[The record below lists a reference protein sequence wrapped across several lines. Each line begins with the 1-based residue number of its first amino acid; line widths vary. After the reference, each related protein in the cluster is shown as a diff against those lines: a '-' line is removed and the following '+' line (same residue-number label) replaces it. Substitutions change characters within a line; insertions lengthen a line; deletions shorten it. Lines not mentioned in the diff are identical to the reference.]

1 MEPDFLRD
9 TRASYDAVAVRYAE
23 WLRDELAAKPFDR
36 AILAA
41 FAELVLAAG
50 LGPVADIGCGAGRV
64 TAHLKGLGLTAFG
77 IDLSPQMVTVAR
89 QAHPG
94 LQFEVGSMLDLDLPD
109 ATLGGLL
116 AWYST
121 IHVPDDRL
129 PEAFAEFYRVLLP
142 GGYAL
147 LAFQVG
153 HEPRHVTQA
162 LGHSISVDL
171 HQRQPDD
178 VASMLA
184 GVGLLVR
191 ACRSTKQRSAGR
203 CRSPAEPRE

>member
-41 FAELVLAAG
+41 FAELDLAAG
-50 LGPVADIGCGAGRV
+50 LGLVADIGCGAGRV

-77 IDLSPQMVTVAR
+77 IDLSPQMVAVAR

-116 AWYST
+116 AYAAGKIGRASC
-121 IHVPDDRL
+121 R
-129 PEAFAEFYRVLLP
+129 ERV
-142 GGYAL
+142 
-147 LAFQVG
+147 
-153 HEPRHVTQA
+153 
-162 LGHSISVDL
+162 
-171 HQRQPDD
+171 
-178 VASMLA
+178 
-184 GVGLLVR
+184 
-191 ACRSTKQRSAGR
+191 
-203 CRSPAEPRE
+203 